1 MKTEWLAFNWFN
13 WKDHFWEIQNQNF
26 KNHEYH
32 SQKPDLVQELKSVGL
47 PYFST
52 VFVKSNWKRIFS
64 CSLIVNHP
72 KIPQGSGIIW
82 KILDVAD
89 IIRIG
94 VHRQM
99 NCSQSRKGNL
109 FTGSKSQLFRI
120 SFTFLSCLANQRIKK
135 QENVILF
142 DHFLES

>member
-1 MKTEWLAFNWFN
+1 MIMAIGGS
-13 WKDHFWEIQNQNF
+13 DS
-26 KNHEYH
+26 H

-64 CSLIVNHP
+64 CSLLVNHP

-99 NCSQSRKGNL
+99 NCSQSRKEICLPALKVDFFEPASLFCHVLLVLSIPFGIFLQANIILHLNNNL
-109 FTGSKSQLFRI
+109 
-120 SFTFLSCLANQRIKK
+120 N
-135 QENVILF
+135 
-142 DHFLES
+142 